1 VKENLQ
7 RTTGSISMI
16 AMEDFAQFE
25 RVACSESP
33 WAKQDRVQDHDPK
46 WHEFGVLGHCERVFR
61 HAIQIKRL
69 TGIDV
74 VRAALWHDIGKFVKD
89 GRREKDDKPGEF
101 TFKGHEEKGWE
112 FLTSG
117 ENLKRYGISG
127 FSDEDLF
134 SIRNHGIVRGQKTLQ
149 QILGSCE
156 GENNH
161 LKRLVL
167 MCSADTA
174 GKGYTPDQ
182 DKERLQLAPKFV
194 GLALEAG
201 LGSRIASLVLEI
213 VMEW

>member
-1 VKENLQ
+1 MAIVE
-7 RTTGSISMI
+7 
-16 AMEDFAQFE
+16 EFAQFK

-33 WAKQDRVQDHDPK
+33 SWAELDRVEDHDPK

-61 HAIQIKRL
+61 HAIHIERL

-89 GRREKDDKPGEF
+89 GRRQKDGKPGAF

-112 FLTSG
+112 FLKDDTQLS
-117 ENLKRYGISG
+117 LYGISG
-127 FSDEDLF
+127 FAGEDLLLVK
-134 SIRNHGIVRGQKTLQ
+134 NHGIIRGAKTLED
-149 QILGSCE
+149 IVGSCE
-156 GENNH
+156 GDDAR
-161 LKRLVL
+161 LRGLVL

-182 DKERLQLAPKFV
+182 DKERRQLAPKFV
-194 GLALEAG
+194 ALALEAG